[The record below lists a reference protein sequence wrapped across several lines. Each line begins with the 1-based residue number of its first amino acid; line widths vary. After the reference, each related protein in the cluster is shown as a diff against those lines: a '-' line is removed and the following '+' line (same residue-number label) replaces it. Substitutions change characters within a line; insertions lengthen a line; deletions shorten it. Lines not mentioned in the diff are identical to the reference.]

1 MSSIA
6 IKVGHMTAKQDP
18 TTSGSRTARG
28 GLTSPE
34 APWPVRILNRKIG
47 DWISKLGSV
56 WVEGQLTQMKQTRYW
71 TFLTLLD
78 VEAEMSIELIAKN
91 HVITS
96 LPTPLSHGDRVIVLG
111 KPNYSVSRGQLKL
124 SITDIRPVGIG
135 ELLARIE
142 QLRKLLAAEGLLAP
156 ERKKPLPVL
165 PQRIGLIT
173 GPGSAAERDVISI
186 AQERWPAVNIRTLNP
201 PVQGASAVPEVKEA
215 LTILDRDPTVD
226 VIIVAR
232 GGGSVEDLLPFS
244 DESLVRHVSTLRTP
258 IVSAIGHE
266 TDNPVLDDVADL
278 RAATPTDAAK
288 RVVIDMATELEGI
301 RDCRQRGQQ
310 ALFRWLDYERNRLN
324 DLRQRPVMADPMTPI
339 NRHAEEVARDAS
351 SIRRNITLLLERANA
366 EIAHLRGQV
375 SALGPSATLARGYS
389 IVQVQRPGEESEVA
403 TSIDQTPPGSQLR
416 IRLNDGSIV
425 AATMSTSPAQ

>member
-71 TFLTLLD
+71 TFLTLRD

-173 GPGSAAERDVISI
+173 GRGSAAERDVISI

-339 NRHAEEVARDAS
+339 NRHAEEVARDES

>member
-1 MSSIA
+1 
-6 IKVGHMTAKQDP
+6 MTAKQDP

-71 TFLTLLD
+71 TFLTLRD

-173 GPGSAAERDVISI
+173 GRGSAAERDVISI
-186 AQERWPAVNIRTLNP
+186 AQERWPAVKIRTLNP

-310 ALFRWLDYERNRLN
+310 ALFRWLDYERDRLN
-324 DLRQRPVMADPMTPI
+324 DLRQRPVMADPMTLI
-339 NRHAEEVARDAS
+339 NRHAEDVARDAS
-351 SIRRNITLLLERANA
+351 SIRRNITFLLERANS

>member
-1 MSSIA
+1 
-6 IKVGHMTAKQDP
+6 MTAKQDP

-173 GPGSAAERDVISI
+173 GRGSAAERDVISI

-266 TDNPVLDDVADL
+266 TDNPVLDDVVDL

>member
-173 GPGSAAERDVISI
+173 GRGSAAERDVISI

-266 TDNPVLDDVADL
+266 TDNPVLDDVVDL

>member
-1 MSSIA
+1 
-6 IKVGHMTAKQDP
+6 MTAKQHP
-18 TTSGSRTARG
+18 TTSGSRTGRG

-71 TFLTLLD
+71 TFLTLRD

-165 PQRIGLIT
+165 PRRIGLIT
-173 GPGSAAERDVISI
+173 GRGSAAERDVISI

-215 LTILDRDPTVD
+215 LTILDRDPTID

-310 ALFRWLDYERNRLN
+310 ALFRWLDYERDRLN

-339 NRHAEEVARDAS
+339 NRHAEDVARDTS
-351 SIRRNITLLLERANA
+351 SIRRNITLLLERANS

>member
-173 GPGSAAERDVISI
+173 GRGSAAERDVISI

>member
-1 MSSIA
+1 
-6 IKVGHMTAKQDP
+6 MTAKQDP
-18 TTSGSRTARG
+18 TTSGSRTTRG

-56 WVEGQLTQMKQTRYW
+56 WVEGQLTQMKQIRYW
-71 TFLTLLD
+71 TFLTLRD

-96 LPTPLSHGDRVIVLG
+96 LPTPLSRGDRVIVLG

-142 QLRKLLAAEGLLAP
+142 QLRKLLAAEGLLAT
-156 ERKKPLPVL
+156 ERKKPLPLL
-165 PQRIGLIT
+165 PHRIGLIT
-173 GPGSAAERDVISI
+173 GRGSAAERDVISI
-186 AQERWPAVNIRTLNP
+186 AQERWPAVKIRTLNP
-201 PVQGASAVPEVKEA
+201 PVQGASTVPEVKEA

-310 ALFRWLDYERNRLN
+310 ALFRWLDYERDRLN

-339 NRHAEEVARDAS
+339 NRHAEDVARDAS
-351 SIRRNITLLLERANA
+351 SIRRNITLLLERANS

-403 TSIDQTPPGSQLR
+403 TSIDQTPPGSQLQ

>member
-1 MSSIA
+1 
-6 IKVGHMTAKQDP
+6 MTAKQDP

-173 GPGSAAERDVISI
+173 GRGSAAERDVISI

>member
-111 KPNYSVSRGQLKL
+111 KPNYSVNRGQLKL

-173 GPGSAAERDVISI
+173 GRGSAAERDVISI

>member
-1 MSSIA
+1 
-6 IKVGHMTAKQDP
+6 MTAKQDP
-18 TTSGSRTARG
+18 TTSGSRTTRG

-56 WVEGQLTQMKQTRYW
+56 WVEGQLTQMKQIRYW
-71 TFLTLLD
+71 TFLTLRD

-96 LPTPLSHGDRVIVLG
+96 LPTPLSRGDRVIVLG

-142 QLRKLLAAEGLLAP
+142 QLRKLLAAEGLLAT
-156 ERKKPLPVL
+156 ERKKPLPLL
-165 PQRIGLIT
+165 PHRIGLIT
-173 GPGSAAERDVISI
+173 GRGSAAERDVISI
-186 AQERWPAVNIRTLNP
+186 AQERWPAVKIRTLNP
-201 PVQGASAVPEVKEA
+201 PVHGARTGPLVTEA
-215 LTILDRDPTVD
+215 LSTLGPDPTGD

-258 IVSAIGHE
+258 VVSAIGHE

-310 ALFRWLDYERNRLN
+310 ALFRWLDYERDRLN

-339 NRHAEEVARDAS
+339 NRHAEDVARDAS
-351 SIRRNITLLLERANA
+351 SIRRNITLLLERANS

-403 TSIDQTPPGSQLR
+403 TSIDQTPPGSQLQ

>member
-1 MSSIA
+1 
-6 IKVGHMTAKQDP
+6 MTAKQDP

-71 TFLTLLD
+71 TFLTLRD

-173 GPGSAAERDVISI
+173 GRGSAAERDVISI
-186 AQERWPAVNIRTLNP
+186 AQERWPAVKIRTLNP

-310 ALFRWLDYERNRLN
+310 ALFRWLDYERDRLN
-324 DLRQRPVMADPMTPI
+324 DLRQRPVMADPMTLI
-339 NRHAEEVARDAS
+339 NRHAEDVARDAS
-351 SIRRNITLLLERANA
+351 SIRRNITLLLERANS
-366 EIAHLRGQV
+366 EIAHL
-375 SALGPSATLARGYS
+375 
-389 IVQVQRPGEESEVA
+389 
-403 TSIDQTPPGSQLR
+403 
-416 IRLNDGSIV
+416 
-425 AATMSTSPAQ
+425 